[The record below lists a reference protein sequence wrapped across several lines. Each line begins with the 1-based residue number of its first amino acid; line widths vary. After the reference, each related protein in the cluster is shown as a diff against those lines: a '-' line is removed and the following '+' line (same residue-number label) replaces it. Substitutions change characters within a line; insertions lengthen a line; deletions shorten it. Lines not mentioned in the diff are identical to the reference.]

1 MNLLLTTTTTLLS
14 LLSLAPLTTT
24 HPTTTPDTNTMLTP
38 GHATILNNCT
48 IPIYIWSVSSTTS
61 PQYTIPQTQNYTES
75 FRHDTQTGGVSI
87 KITTVRNGLY
97 NGSPQM
103 IFAYNLVDEQVWVD
117 LSDVFGDPFRGR
129 RSVMDKPAK
138 RPRLSMACNICRQRK
153 VKCDAEY
160 PKCRNCRVRNQSC
173 ITTDPQRPGVTGIRE
188 WLDVPDRQGLT
199 NEERIQPEVDDDH
212 ETGSKPSDESPVH
225 HPFDISFNVEHGT
238 DRMKIMGGSS
248 SQCLAKSLDV
258 YFKAARLKPVS
269 SCFRYG
275 MRHAEELDLP
285 LSLSLPELPDSD
297 RRDRY
302 LSAYISRIHPLYP
315 IFNTTRL
322 RVGTELFA
330 TAGGFR
336 NLPREQIPRL
346 VSAYLIMSLGAD
358 EVGSGQTEDG
368 DHYLQAAACLLSHVI
383 IIPYLPTEGLAW
395 QTLGMAI
402 RTAYTLGINRGSK
415 SESEE
420 KPIEG
425 RVWAVC
431 WCLEKMMHLE
441 SGRPTVIGYQ
451 HPRPSEGIFR
461 AEDRFLQWHVELGEY
476 QGSISHHIYNQSGTR
491 DVRQIL
497 LGTAR
502 LDRALLSWVNRIP
515 TDLRPG
521 NDLFCA
527 DEEFRMAVFISIQY
541 HSALIS
547 LHRAA
552 LIAPTSSFAAE
563 VVRYCSDEPSQF
575 RMRHGEAIC
584 VNSARAIA
592 KLSVELSERKA
603 DSQIITA
610 ASALLACIVLAIFLI
625 KHPGSRLQ
633 DMDLQLL
640 KACLE
645 YTTQHLS
652 KCNTDEHSMMP
663 AKLMGVGIGA
673 IYEQCCAHLRS
684 AKEARR
690 EPRHMAKSSDSLP
703 TPAIEL
709 VQPPWSEAVS
719 QPSES
724 LKRNTGSLHRET
736 PSAVSSPIN
745 REREHD
751 GIDSLGFSTM
761 LDGFVPEGINVDQ
774 VFPFEGYNVE
784 ELWNWMVYLDSPDVS

>member
-1 MNLLLTTTTTLLS
+1 M
-14 LLSLAPLTTT
+14 
-24 HPTTTPDTNTMLTP
+24 
-38 GHATILNNCT
+38 GIGF
-48 IPIYIWSVSSTTS
+48 I
-61 PQYTIPQTQNYTES
+61 
-75 FRHDTQTGGVSI
+75 
-87 KITTVRNGLY
+87 
-97 NGSPQM
+97 
-103 IFAYNLVDEQVWVD
+103 
-117 LSDVFGDPFRGR
+117 
-129 RSVMDKPAK
+129 MDKPAK
-138 RPRLSMACNICRQRK
+138 RPRLSMACNVCRQRK

-160 PKCRNCRVRNQSC
+160 PKCRNCRVRNQEC

-188 WLDVPDRQGLT
+188 WLDASEKGIT
-199 NEERIQPEVDDDH
+199 EERIQPEVTDH
-212 ETGSKPSDESPVH
+212 EGTTSPKPAEDSPVH

-269 SCFRYG
+269 GCFRYG
-275 MRHAEELDLP
+275 MRHAEEIDLP
-285 LSLSLPELPDSD
+285 LSLSLPGLPHPEQ
-297 RRDRY
+297 RDRY
-302 LSAYISRIHPLYP
+302 LSAYLSRVHSLYP

-330 TAGGFR
+330 TAGGFD

-358 EVGSGQTEDG
+358 EVGPGLTEDG
-368 DHYLQAAACLLSHVI
+368 DRYLHAAACLLSHVI
-383 IIPYLPTEGLAW
+383 IIPYLPTVQTLLLFTIAYRGRNQEGLAW

-402 RTAYTLGINRGSK
+402 RTAYTLGINRAST
-415 SESEE
+415 SASEE
-420 KPIEG
+420 KSIEG

-451 HPRPSEGIFR
+451 HPKPSEGIFR
-461 AEDRFLQWHVELGEY
+461 PEDKFLQWHVELGEY
-476 QGSISHHIYNQSGTR
+476 QGSISHHIYNQSGSR

-502 LDRALLSWVNRIP
+502 LDRALLSWANRVP
-515 TDLRPG
+515 NDLRPG

-527 DEEFRMAVFISIQY
+527 DEEFHMTAFISIQY

-552 LIAPTSSFAAE
+552 LIAPTASFEAE
-563 VVRYCSDEPSQF
+563 VARYCSDEPSQF

-592 KLSVELSERKA
+592 KLSVELSERRA
-603 DSQIITA
+603 DSQIITVG
-610 ASALLACIVLAIFLI
+610 SALLACIVLGIFLI

-652 KCNTDEHSMMP
+652 RCNTDSRFIE
-663 AKLMGVGIGA
+663 GIGA
-673 IYEQCCAHLRS
+673 IYDQCCAHLS
-684 AKEARR
+684 TRR
-690 EPRHMAKSSDSLP
+690 ETRQVAKSTDPL
-703 TPAIEL
+703 TPAIVQSPQDADIAQPIEL
-709 VQPPWSEAVS
+709 R
-719 QPSES
+719 
-724 LKRNTGSLHRET
+724 KRNTRENDVASSL
-736 PSAVSSPIN
+736 ASPVDT
-745 REREHD
+745 RAREHD

-761 LDGFVPEGINVDQ
+761 LDGFVPEGIHIDQ

-784 ELWNWMVYLDSPDVS
+784 ELWNWMVYLDSPEV